1 MVVFKRNSI
10 GGDTISNNSFNTA
23 DWAKVDI
30 PKAQETICDKER
42 EFKDLR

>member
-10 GGDTISNNSFNTA
+10 GGDNISNNSFNTA